1 MGDINARKNFAPP
14 LFFGAQKHFQIVKE
28 RLKTFV
34 SDQGRAS
41 FLCEA
46 KQKIEKKNLE
56 VSGHAPMRNPSVS
69 ACHSVLLNDL
79 GLFGFTSMVDPEQG
93 SCWSIFEGQINSR
106 FEISAYSV

>member
-1 MGDINARKNFAPP
+1 MGNRAARKNFAPP

-46 KQKIEKKNLE
+46 KQKIEKKK
-56 VSGHAPMRNPSVS
+56 VSSHAPMRNPSVS
-69 ACHSVLLNDL
+69 AYHSVLLNDW
-79 GLFGFTSMVDPEQG
+79 G
-93 SCWSIFEGQINSR
+93 
-106 FEISAYSV
+106 YSVSPIYGGPELL

>member
-1 MGDINARKNFAPP
+1 VGNIAARKNFAPP

-46 KQKIEKKNLE
+46 KQKIEKKTWRYP
-56 VSGHAPMRNPSVS
+56 VTPQCATRRF
-69 ACHSVLLNDL
+69 LLATA
-79 GLFGFTSMVDPEQG
+79 F
-93 SCWSIFEGQINSR
+93 C
-106 FEISAYSV
+106 

>member
-1 MGDINARKNFAPP
+1 MGNIAARKNFAPP

-46 KQKIEKKNLE
+46 KQKIEKKLGDIRSRPNKQPVGFCL
-56 VSGHAPMRNPSVS
+56 PQRS
-69 ACHSVLLNDL
+69 AKRLW
-79 GLFGFTSMVDPEQG
+79 LFGFTSMVDHEQG
-93 SCWSIFEGQINSR
+93 SCWSIFEGQINSH